1 VGQMFHNGNKQK
13 YGKQIK
19 KIKVYFKTGRHKLVN
34 IRERKKNNIK
44 VEKIK

>member
-1 VGQMFHNGNKQK
+1 MFHNGNKQK

-34 IRERKKNNIK
+34 IRERKKYKSREN
-44 VEKIK
+44 KIKM